1 MAASLLLNIQGL
13 VSKNVNKLQSDLLL
27 NLFKENDNGCVFG
40 AKTAN
45 ATASPAPTAYADHM
59 TWDGL

>member
-1 MAASLLLNIQGL
+1 M
-13 VSKNVNKLQSDLLL
+13 SKNVNKLQSDLLL